1 MVIEVESKRDVYAE
15 DLVDI
20 VDRHALSPVYSFL
33 TEEDQIFI
41 IQKIHSEKRSSVVMV
56 DGIKGELARSEE
68 INWYSVQ
75 CSNFGMLHSYSTV
88 ISTEKSM
95 WVPSSGYA

>member
-1 MVIEVESKRDVYAE
+1 M
-15 DLVDI
+15 
-20 VDRHALSPVYSFL
+20 
-33 TEEDQIFI
+33 FI

-75 CSNFGMLHSYSTV
+75 CSNFGMLHFYSTV
-88 ISTEKSM
+88 IGTEKRIM
-95 WVPSSGYA
+95 QVFFCKMCLPDGVA